1 MKINFK
7 LCLLISLLSTQAIAA
22 SDQKPF
28 KGLDLS
34 GEYTCTGD
42 DQKDGKFEA
51 TMTLALDKAHSN
63 ETFAGYK
70 FQLKAHDGTLYSGSA
85 TGDSANLAITFNN
98 HDVSKKDFGTG
109 IGKAVKNKSGKVQ
122 IEKFYYEPEYKGG
135 DHGTETCVRTKI
147 S

>member
-1 MKINFK
+1 MKIILK
-7 LCLLISLLSTQAIAA
+7 LCLLISLASTQAMAMA
-22 SDQKPF
+22 EQKSF

-34 GEYTCTGD
+34 GEYTCTGE

-51 TMTLALDKAHSN
+51 TMTLTLDKEHSN

-85 TGDSANLAITFNN
+85 TGNSANLAITFNN
-98 HDVSKKDFGTG
+98 NDVSKKDFGTG
-109 IGKAVKNKSGKVQ
+109 IGKVVKNKSGKIQ

-135 DHGTETCVRTKI
+135 DHGTEICVRTKI